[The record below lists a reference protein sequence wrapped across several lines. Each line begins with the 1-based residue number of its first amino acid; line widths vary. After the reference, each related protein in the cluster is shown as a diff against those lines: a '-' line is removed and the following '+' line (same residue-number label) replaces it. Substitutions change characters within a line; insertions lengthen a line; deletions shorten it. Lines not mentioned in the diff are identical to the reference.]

1 MGLLAPTQLD
11 DYILYLLNELTDSA
25 LLLLSLFTWEVNES
39 AFAHSYW
46 TLTPIRLSLPER
58 FRLMRSNDDR
68 QWDLLYGRYRQSVV
82 VAMEKQTFVKTV
94 KELLDSLNTLF
105 FNFLSNSAEHGL
117 ELSESETF

>member
-11 DYILYLLNELTDSA
+11 DYIPYLLNELTDSA

-46 TLTPIRLSLPER
+46 TLTPIRLSRPER
-58 FRLMRSNDDR
+58 FRLMRSNHDR
-68 QWDLLYGRYRQSVV
+68 QWDLLYGRYRQLVV
-82 VAMEKQTFVKTV
+82 GAMEKQTFVKTV
-94 KELLDSLNTLF
+94 KKLLDSLNTLF

-117 ELSESETF
+117 ELVESETF